1 MVEINGVPLEPLKP
15 LAVRGWFWD
24 GGELDPGLR
33 LPAFSRAFTRRE
45 APRYPSG
52 LASCDEQ
59 TLKRWEAD
67 LYRYPT
73 FAYREAYLWKNHK
86 EGMTRVADATEREFF
101 MNKPK
106 GITSML
112 FKKSEIKFGVED
124 FDTVRCAAIGTSHH
138 VGSLGALLYLGLGK
152 GRFSGWGSAALFGEV
167 GNPRVNRRP
176 RFPLEPR

>member
-1 MVEINGVPLEPLKP
+1 
-15 LAVRGWFWD
+15 
-24 GGELDPGLR
+24 
-33 LPAFSRAFTRRE
+33 
-45 APRYPSG
+45 

-73 FAYREAYLWKNHK
+73 FTYREAYLWKKHK
-86 EGMTRVADATEREFF
+86 GGMTRVADATEREFF

-106 GITSML
+106 GITSKL

-138 VGSLGALLYLGLGK
+138 VGSLGALLYLGLGRQFGNESMRHPGQQRECFLAK
-152 GRFSGWGSAALFGEV
+152 GGRVDLVDEGPRRSSSRSVTIGLTEGLVSPSGHADDEVLQHSSVSAS
-167 GNPRVNRRP
+167 
-176 RFPLEPR
+176 